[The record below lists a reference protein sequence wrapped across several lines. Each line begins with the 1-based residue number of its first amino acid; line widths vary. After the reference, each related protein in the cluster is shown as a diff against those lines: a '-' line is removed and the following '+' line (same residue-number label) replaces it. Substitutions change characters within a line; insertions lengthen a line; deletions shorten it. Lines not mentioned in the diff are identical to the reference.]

1 MLNFE
6 EIKNMSDED
15 LKEYCDNI
23 NFKIETMEK
32 TIKMLDDDAK
42 DNDDTIKNMMKS
54 KMQMTSMMMDLVKS
68 QSPQQKDKDT
78 EAWLEFRG
86 SGFLW
91 MINSIL
97 HMFGYAIVYNFDDN
111 GTLTHVV
118 PKRVIFRG
126 FNEER
131 NSIGYKQVSQYM
143 VDNAEQ
149 LLKEAS
155 DTSEDNQTVKVKN
168 ISDNDPIEY
177 KTIY

>member
-1 MLNFE
+1 MVLNFE
-6 EIKNMSDED
+6 EIKNMSDDD

-32 TIKMLDDDAK
+32 TI
-42 DNDDTIKNMMKS
+42 T
-54 KMQMTSMMMDLVKS
+54 T
-68 QSPQQKDKDT
+68 QSSEQKDA
-78 EAWLEFRG
+78 EAWLEFRN

-111 GTLTHVV
+111 GTLIHVV
-118 PKRVIFRG
+118 PKRVKFRG

-155 DTSEDNQTVKVKN
+155 DTSEDELIVKTVKY
-168 ISDNDPIEY
+168 DEPIEY

>member
-1 MLNFE
+1 MVLNFE
-6 EIKNMSDED
+6 EIKNMSDDD

-32 TIKMLDDDAK
+32 TIAK
-42 DNDDTIKNMMKS
+42 F
-54 KMQMTSMMMDLVKS
+54 
-68 QSPQQKDKDT
+68 QSPQQKYT
-78 EAWLEFRG
+78 EAWLEFRN

-111 GTLTHVV
+111 GTLIHVV
-118 PKRVIFRG
+118 PKRVKFRG

-155 DTSEDNQTVKVKN
+155 DTSEDELIVKTVKY
-168 ISDNDPIEY
+168 DEPIEY